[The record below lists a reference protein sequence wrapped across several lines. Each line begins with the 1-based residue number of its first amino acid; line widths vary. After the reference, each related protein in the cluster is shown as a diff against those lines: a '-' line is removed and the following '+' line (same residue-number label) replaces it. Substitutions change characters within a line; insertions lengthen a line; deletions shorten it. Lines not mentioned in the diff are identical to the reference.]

1 MTTIHTYDFKKV
13 YFVKVKGEKVIRK
26 MILSN
31 EELIYKGVY
40 DYYLKRTFTIA
51 GIGEV
56 VKYTHHNGNSNYW
69 VINGKDVNEFSFYI
83 YTDLNGT
90 SLNNDLK
97 VELYNYHH
105 KRFAQANGIFYKRSE
120 FGGHINMYMWEWD
133 GINAIQREV
142 YLHSFLKF
150 GNEISLISPTFDKEY
165 FKSKGLYLTKAE
177 CEKDNVVELID
188 FSF

>member
-56 VKYTHHNGNSNYW
+56 VKYTHHNGNS
-69 VINGKDVNEFSFYI
+69 S
-83 YTDLNGT
+83 
-90 SLNNDLK
+90 SL
-97 VELYNYHH
+97 
-105 KRFAQANGIFYKRSE
+105 
-120 FGGHINMYMWEWD
+120 
-133 GINAIQREV
+133 
-142 YLHSFLKF
+142 
-150 GNEISLISPTFDKEY
+150 
-165 FKSKGLYLTKAE
+165 
-177 CEKDNVVELID
+177 
-188 FSF
+188 